1 MPYLTRKLIFI
12 ILFLQAP
19 LIAGQAGPATQGQKH
34 KICLVLSGGGA
45 RGASHIGVLKVLE
58 REHIPIDCVVG
69 TSFGAL
75 AGGLYSIG
83 YSPLEIEN
91 IFSSQDWGGIFS
103 DAPQRHLMPILER
116 RNVRYQLQ
124 LSFKGWNLELPSGL
138 WEGQRL
144 MESLDLLT
152 TGPILDAQYDFDKLP
167 VQFRAVATNLLDGK
181 IFVFKQGRMSE
192 ALRAS
197 MAVPLVFTPVE
208 KDGMLLADGGLVD
221 NLPVDVARDL
231 GADITIAVDTTSPL
245 LGKDQ
250 IRNFLHVIDQAISL
264 EMERNVEAHR
274 KLASILIRPDLHEF
288 TANDY
293 SEIPKI
299 IAQGEQE
306 AEKRLGEIK
315 NLVSGIPARTHGNTN
330 SPPAGGPDPQ
340 RIIDSI
346 SFEGLKQ
353 IPPSHLMKAAH
364 LRVHKG
370 DILDLSALVGDLGRL
385 YATRF
390 FDSADYRLEPVAE
403 NRYRLVYLV
412 KESSTRVLGLSV
424 RYDNDYDFVALA
436 EFTARQLFGSPS
448 SATVSSQFGGLEDH
462 FAALRL
468 IPSPAPALFIEPK
481 VEIRKQQ
488 RLEVLNKELFD
499 TFTDRREGGRLT
511 VGSTL
516 FHVLEVEGNYHS
528 ERVKIQGGSGSESA
542 VSPAVLAGLTFS
554 LYRDS
559 FDNPEFPRSGASVL
573 ISIEKQSTA
582 LGGDFDYSKWQG
594 EFQRFFRVS
603 DKSTFQVNASA
614 GFTRGPVPFYD
625 LFYTG
630 GYSFSERASRQF
642 LGLERDEIRSNQR
655 IILGAS
661 YRRQIISNSLGF
673 VKRGYLLGAYNKVWY
688 SNLEAPPYQF
698 RHFDGAGLGLA
709 LNTLFVPIRVM
720 GGWGDGGRLHFYITI
735 GPRF

>member
-1 MPYLTRKLIFI
+1 MPNLTRKLILI
-12 ILFLQAP
+12 ILF
-19 LIAGQAGPATQGQKH
+19 IPAALMAQGQKP

-83 YSPLEIEN
+83 YSPSEVEN
-91 IFSSQDWGGIFS
+91 IFSSQDWSGIFS
-103 DAPQRHLMPILER
+103 DAPQRHLMPVLDR

-124 LSFKGWNLELPSGL
+124 LSFRGWNLELPPGL

-144 MESLDLLT
+144 TESLDLLT

-167 VQFRAVATNLLDGK
+167 TQFRAVASNLLDGK
-181 IFVFKQGRMSE
+181 AFVFKQGRMTE

-221 NLPVDVARDL
+221 NLPTDVARDL
-231 GADITIAVDTTSPL
+231 GADIIIAVDTTSPL
-245 LGKDQ
+245 LEKSQ
-250 IRNFLHVIDQAISL
+250 IRSFINVIDQSISL
-264 EMERNVEAHR
+264 EMERNVQANR

-288 TANDY
+288 TASDY

-299 IAQGEQE
+299 IARGEQE
-306 AEKRLGEIK
+306 AERRLGEMK
-315 NLVSGIPARTHGNTN
+315 NLVSGIPTRTNRSAGN
-330 SPPAGGPDPQ
+330 PPYAQ
-340 RIIDSI
+340 RVIDSI
-346 SFEGLKQ
+346 SFEGLKR
-353 IPPSHLMKAAH
+353 IPSSQLMKAAH
-364 LRVHKG
+364 LRVHAG
-370 DILDLSALVGDLGRL
+370 DVLDLSSLVGDLGRL

-390 FDSADYRLEPVAE
+390 FDSADYRLEPVAG
-403 NRYRLVYLV
+403 NKCRLVYLV
-412 KESSTRVLGLSV
+412 KESSTKALGLSL

-468 IPSPAPALFIEPK
+468 IPSPAPSLFVEPK
-481 VEIRKQQ
+481 LEIRKQQ
-488 RLEVLNKELFD
+488 RLEVSNKELID
-499 TFTDRREGGRLT
+499 TFTVRREGGSLT

-516 FHVLEVEGNYHS
+516 FHVLEFEGSYHS
-528 ERVKIQGGSGSESA
+528 ERVKIQGGAESA
-542 VSPAVLAGLTFS
+542 AGQAVLAGLTFS

-559 FDNPEFPRSGASVL
+559 LDSPEFPRNGAGVQIL
-573 ISIEKQSTA
+573 VEKQSTA
-582 LGGDFDYSKWQG
+582 LGGDFNYSKWQA
-594 EFQRFFRVS
+594 EYQRYFQLS

-625 LFYTG
+625 RFFTG

-642 LGLERDEIRSNQR
+642 LGLERDEIRSSQR

-661 YRRQIISNSLGF
+661 YRRQIFSGALGF
-673 VKRGYLLGAYNKVWY
+673 VKRGYLLGAYNKLWY
-688 SNLEAPPYQF
+688 SDLEAPPYQF
-698 RHFDGAGLGLA
+698 RHIDGGGLGLA
-709 LNTLFVPIRVM
+709 LNTLFGPMRVM
-720 GGWGDGGRLHFYITI
+720 GGWSNGGRLHFYITI